1 MRSVLAK
8 VSFSSIK
15 FEGKDIARLSGEIF
29 DEIRFIRL
37 NGWRECARSAV
48 LAGGTSCAGQ
58 IFRRFELKNERDMVL
73 EFWYRGVPISET
85 CSQVFEEA
93 LKTLG
98 EIEESTLES
107 LSEVWKGSLGD
118 RVLNGAPFCPLSS
131 TDQTHELEAAR
142 IGSLA
147 GRHVLA
153 MWWNHYI
160 VDRKFLS
167 IYILSDDHSRTVN
180 EVHFS
185 APVRVM
191 DRHAPAIIE
200 TLRSFQ
206 WSRATPPPVLTS
218 SRMSA

>member
-1 MRSVLAK
+1 MRSILAK
-8 VSFSSIK
+8 VSFNSIK
-15 FEGKDIARLSGEIF
+15 FEGTDIARLSSQIF

-58 IFRRFELKNERDMVL
+58 IFRRFELKKERQMAL
-73 EFWYRGVPISET
+73 EFWYRGVPISDT
-85 CSQVFEEA
+85 CSQAFEEA
-93 LKTLG
+93 LLNLG
-98 EIEESTLES
+98 ELDESTLET
-107 LSEVWKGSLGD
+107 LSEVWKGSVGE
-118 RVLNGAPFCPLSS
+118 RVLNDVPLSS
-131 TDQTHELEAAR
+131 MEPTHDLEAAR

-153 MWWNHYI
+153 MWWKHLI

-167 IYILSDDHSRTVN
+167 IYILSDDDARTVN

-185 APVRVM
+185 APVKVM
-191 DRHAPAIIE
+191 ERHAAAIVE

-206 WSRATPPPVLTS
+206 WSRATPPPVVAS